1 MEVGRLRTE
10 KLVEYRSK
18 MPEHGSSDGSSTIS
32 TKLVEWP
39 VVDRMPRRSLV
50 LYTGHSYAG

>member
-1 MEVGRLRTE
+1 MGRLRTE

-18 MPEHGSSDGSSTIS
+18 LPEHGSSDGSSTIS

-39 VVDRMPRRSLV
+39 VVESVPARSEV
-50 LYTGHSYAG
+50 L